1 MTCPEFLNGLKKNCH
16 SWSMAAASSTLD
28 IMVYGCFLDPF
39 LREYDWLMFWGVKYL
54 LRMYLETW
62 VWL

>member
-28 IMVYGCFLDPF
+28 IIWVNFNELTTSSLEIIVSKGNHPQMALIQVS
-39 LREYDWLMFWGVKYL
+39 EL
-54 LRMYLETW
+54 L
-62 VWL
+62 